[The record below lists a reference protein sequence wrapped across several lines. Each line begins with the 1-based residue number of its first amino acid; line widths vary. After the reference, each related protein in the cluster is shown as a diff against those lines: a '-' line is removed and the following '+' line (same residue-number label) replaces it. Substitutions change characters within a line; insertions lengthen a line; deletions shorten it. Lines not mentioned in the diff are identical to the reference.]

1 MTLIGFVE
9 PFVGLATDCPE
20 EWIVEEGTGGGPID
34 GRLFRAPMAEGFM
47 VAEDMSEGVIFPAD
61 VVEPR
66 CFVGDLVGD

>member
-9 PFVGLATDCPE
+9 PFVGLVIDCLE
-20 EWIVEEGTGGGPID
+20 ERIFEEGAGGGPID
-34 GRLFRAPMAEGFM
+34 GRVFRAPTAEGFM